1 MLCSF
6 DYFTS
11 LLRKMR
17 VAFSAEAFL
26 LMAPKLQA
34 ARGTNGHLFVPGGGV
49 GRGVA
54 LVLELPI

>member
-1 MLCSF
+1 MLYSF

-11 LLRKMR
+11 LLRKLR
-17 VAFSAEAFL
+17 AAFSAVAFL
-26 LMAPKLQA
+26 LMAPKLPA

-49 GRGVA
+49 A